1 MRSKEVEVEINGIP
15 AQDYN
20 GFTSRTFYCDKKTL
34 GISADNTI
42 MEKGIF
48 FNGVKIT
55 SVEEWEK
62 AIEEFRKREKE
73 YIPKQVIR
81 DKIKDIEKQI
91 KGEKANKYTIPE
103 CFLILH
109 TLENLLGE

>member
-62 AIEEFRKREKE
+62 LLKNLEKE
-73 YIPKQVIR
+73 K
-81 DKIKDIEKQI
+81 KIIFQ
-91 KGEKANKYTIPE
+91 NK
-103 CFLILH
+103 
-109 TLENLLGE
+109 

>member
-20 GFTSRTFYCDKKTL
+20 DFTSRTFYCDKKTL

-48 FNGVKIT
+48 FDGVKIT
-55 SVEEWEK
+55 SVEEWNK
-62 AIEEFRKREKE
+62 AIEEFRKRKKD

-81 DKIKDIEKQI
+81 DKIEKLREIADEDNREEYIKIDILKELLE
-91 KGEKANKYTIPE
+91 GE
-103 CFLILH
+103 
-109 TLENLLGE
+109 